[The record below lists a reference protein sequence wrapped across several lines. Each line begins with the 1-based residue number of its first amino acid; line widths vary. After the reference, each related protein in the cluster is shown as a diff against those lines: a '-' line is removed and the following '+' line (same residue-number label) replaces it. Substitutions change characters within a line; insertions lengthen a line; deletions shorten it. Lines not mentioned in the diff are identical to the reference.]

1 MATKNDVTGDTI
13 QTKVS
18 TKEYRENFDK
28 IFGEKQLITEVVGDK
43 AEPSSPQVLSESYE
57 R

>member
-18 TKEYRENFDK
+18 SKEYRENFDK